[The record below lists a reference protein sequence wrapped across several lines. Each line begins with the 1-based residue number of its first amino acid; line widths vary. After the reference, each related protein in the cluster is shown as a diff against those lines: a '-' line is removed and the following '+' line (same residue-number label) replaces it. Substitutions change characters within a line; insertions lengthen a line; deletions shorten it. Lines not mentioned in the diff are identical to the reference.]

1 MAGELLP
8 NDSIGAVLLNIASVI
23 ILFGPAY
30 LANTGAMLFGKWI
43 PDLLKFESHKIDFGR
58 NWSDG
63 NRILGDGKSW
73 EGLFGGAVLSA
84 VLTVIAHI
92 LWEGRIT
99 SDHRPFLDPV
109 GIMPTESFAY
119 QPDPLASAAIVGFM
133 LGLSC
138 MIGDSCGSFVKR
150 RRGLRREGDISSRAP
165 LLDTIPFAMAIF
177 MCTALLFEDTIF
189 FEDSVMPYVVALL
202 ILTPVMHR
210 LTNILG
216 YRLGLKSV
224 PY

>member
-1 MAGELLP
+1 MIQ
-8 NDSIGAVLLNIASVI
+8 SAVLLNIASVI

-84 VLTVIAHI
+84 PNRDRTY

-109 GIMPTESFAY
+109 GIVPLNHSRIT
-119 QPDPLASAAIVGFM
+119 DPLASAAIVGFIWPLM
-133 LGLSC
+133 YDWDG
-138 MIGDSCGSFVKR
+138 CGSFVKR
-150 RRGLRREGDISSRAP
+150 RRGLREGDISSRAP
-165 LLDTIPFAMAIF
+165 LLDTIPFAGHFHVHCASF
-177 MCTALLFEDTIF
+177 
-189 FEDSVMPYVVALL
+189 
-202 ILTPVMHR
+202 
-210 LTNILG
+210 
-216 YRLGLKSV
+216 
-224 PY
+224 

>member
-8 NDSIGAVLLNIASVI
+8 SDSIGAVLLNIASVI

-92 LWEGRIT
+92 LWGGRIT

-119 QPDPLASAAIVGFM
+119 QSDPLVSASIVGFM

-138 MIGDSCGSFVKR
+138 MVGDSCGSFVKR

-165 LLDTIPFAMAIF
+165 LLDTIPFAVAIF